1 MAVVSVLC
9 IGITEALGR
18 IQIPAPFPIWETR
31 MVFTGN
37 TYRNSLGHSV
47 LDAPAG
53 LEMTALL
60 NNWTHSSS
68 KVSD

>member
-1 MAVVSVLC
+1 MAVASVLC
-9 IGITEALGR
+9 IRIMEVLGS

-31 MVFTGN
+31 MVFTEN

-60 NNWTHSSS
+60 NNWTHSSL